1 MGVPFGTDDTAL
13 EGQLL
18 ETARS
23 ASLKKVGLERV
34 TFMVMRRTRK
44 RNEGAWYR
52 SEAVA
57 DRLGHSL
64 DVASVNTGVPG
75 EHKKGAVEKLEAALI
90 I

>member
-18 ETARS
+18 ETAQS
-23 ASLKKVGLERV
+23 ASLKKVGLECV
-34 TFMVMRRTRK
+34 NFMVMRRTRK
-44 RNEGAWYR
+44 RNEGAWCR

-64 DVASVNTGVPG
+64 DVSQRQYRVPG